1 MIEQL
6 GLKNLSLVADSNV
19 ALKTIAYDLEQDG
32 RLPNNKLWAE
42 FEAFTNSVFLKKT
55 SQILILLEKT
65 LVSITVDTNHSL

>member
-1 MIEQL
+1 MIEH
-6 GLKNLSLVADSNV
+6 SLVADSNI
-19 ALKTIAYDLEQDG
+19 ALETIAYDLEQDG

-65 LVSITVDTNHSL
+65 LVLITVDTNHSF

>member
-6 GLKNLSLVADSNV
+6 GLKNPSLVADSNI

-42 FEAFTNSVFLKKT
+42 FEAFTNSYSFR
-55 SQILILLEKT
+55 EDF
-65 LVSITVDTNHSL
+65 SINSSWY